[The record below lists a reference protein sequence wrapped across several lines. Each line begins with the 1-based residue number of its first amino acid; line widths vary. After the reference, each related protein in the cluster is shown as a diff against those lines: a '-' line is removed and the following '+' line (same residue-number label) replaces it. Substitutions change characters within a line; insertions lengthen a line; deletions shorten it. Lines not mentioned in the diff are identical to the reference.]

1 VVTKIFFSF
10 LFVLLI
16 VFLIYRLAVTRRNS
30 ELAEKGSWESECR
43 RVNALKDFEC
53 WLGKRVGRRP
63 RGTPMALW
71 LAEHLGE
78 EAGTL
83 IASYQRLIF
92 DPRVREK
99 AEDERLQPQMMFEV
113 KRLKRVVRSRS

>member
-1 VVTKIFFSF
+1 VFFIS

-16 VFLIYRLAVTRRNS
+16 VVLIYRLVVTRRNPG
-30 ELAEKGSWESECR
+30 LAEKGSWEDNCR
-43 RVNALKDFEC
+43 RLNTLKDFER

-63 RGTPMALW
+63 RGTPMAPW

-92 DPRVREK
+92 DPRAREK
-99 AEDERLQPQMMFEV
+99 AEDERLLPQMMFEV
-113 KRLKRVVRSRS
+113 KRLKRIIRSRS